1 MFDFHEALM
10 TTILP
15 VSCIRNGSP
24 IDLQIVNWDPT
35 LPASRQTYRCPACG
49 ERHTVE
55 VPGQIVLVV
64 RRIVTR
70 VPVAR

>member
-1 MFDFHEALM
+1 M
-10 TTILP
+10 TTILA
-15 VSCIRNGSP
+15 VSCAQSGVP

-35 LPASRQTYRCPACG
+35 QPAIRQAYRCPACG
-49 ERHTVE
+49 DRHTVE

>member
-1 MFDFHEALM
+1 M
-10 TTILP
+10 TTILA
-15 VSCIRNGSP
+15 VSCAQSGVP

-35 LPASRQTYRCPACG
+35 QPANRQTYRCPVCG
-49 ERHTVE
+49 DRHTVD

>member
-1 MFDFHEALM
+1 M

-15 VSCIRNGSP
+15 VSCVQSGVP
-24 IDLQIVNWDPT
+24 IDLQIVDWDPT
-35 LPASRQTYRCPACG
+35 QPAVRQAYRCPVCG
-49 ERHTVE
+49 DRHTVD
-55 VPGQIVLVV
+55 VPGQIVFVV